1 MKEEKYEIEEEKS
14 GPRGKAITGEKNYY
28 PRKAGPPS
36 VMAKRS
42 CGVMI
47 TNIQH
52 CFAVSAK
59 KEASMA
65 KQDTS
70 D

>member
-47 TNIQH
+47 TNMT
-52 CFAVSAK
+52 
-59 KEASMA
+59 ASQYKGKYLCGA
-65 KQDTS
+65 S
-70 D
+70 